1 MTTGRINQVA
11 MGRCRGGIRKRLAV
25 QVIFYPPLPI
35 VSEYLF
41 LRSTETC
48 VGVAENKKGNPL
60 LLSIVPQMEGKWIKE
75 MIHNPPSAK
84 SSLVCSSPRNAA
96 ASGRAPRRL
105 RLLLRITSSS
115 LFRRKGKTL
124 GAENAWKITR
134 FPAVRANIM
143 PPESVGASSEGGG
156 MVGIDKE

>member
-1 MTTGRINQVA
+1 
-11 MGRCRGGIRKRLAV
+11 
-25 QVIFYPPLPI
+25 
-35 VSEYLF
+35 
-41 LRSTETC
+41 
-48 VGVAENKKGNPL
+48 
-60 LLSIVPQMEGKWIKE
+60 

-84 SSLVCSSPRNAA
+84 SSLVCSNP

-156 MVGIDKE
+156 MVGIYRVMKWTRIIDPKHCHLYPPSISAPKTTLSTACVPQKIKARAADRDQHMPKSISRPAAESTSPQVHC